1 MDAEGEKESEEDK
14 KPKDAVVDNPEIS
27 DMDYLKSRMKSDF
40 DFSKFDSDDENEVK
54 KDQADGEDKMEE
66 DENDDKEDK
75 KDEGV
80 SFNNDKQAN
89 NAEDDDFSD
98 LNKKKIKTALT
109 PEELQEV
116 GESGR
121 LFVRNLP
128 FSVTEDNIYKL
139 FSKYGQISEVR
150 YSCRQFR
157 HRDQLTNYNYNIG
170 SRPYQQRH

>member
-1 MDAEGEKESEEDK
+1 MDAEDEKENEEDK
-14 KPKDAVVDNPEIS
+14 KPKDAVVDNPEVS

-40 DFSKFDSDDENEVK
+40 DFSKFDSDDENEDK
-54 KDQADGEDKMEE
+54 KDQADGEDKKEE
-66 DENDDKEDK
+66 DENDDKKDK
-75 KDEGV
+75 EDEGV

-150 YSCRQFR
+150 Y
-157 HRDQLTNYNYNIG
+157 T
-170 SRPYQQRH
+170 